1 MKNER
6 VMSVTLD
13 EALKKPGCTD
23 WAKFDAT
30 TEADIA
36 KQVSGDPDL
45 EGLESVDWTK
55 VAAIDAPSKQPISIR
70 LDQDVLDF
78 FKAQGNGYQGRIN
91 RVLRHYVES
100 VRRSG
105 T

>member
-6 VMSVTLD
+6 IIHVTLD
-13 EALKKPGCTD
+13 ETLKNSGRAD
-23 WAKFDAT
+23 WTKFDST
-30 TEADIA
+30 TEAEIN
-36 KQVSGDPDL
+36 KQVSGDADL
-45 EGLESVDWTK
+45 QGLDAVDWSS
-55 VAAIDAPSKQPISIR
+55 AMAIDAPTKQPISIR

-78 FKAQGNGYQGRIN
+78 FKAQGSGYQGRIN

-100 VRRSG
+100 ARRSG

>member
-6 VMSVTLD
+6 TIRVTLD
-13 EALKKPGCTD
+13 EALSKPGKTD

-30 TEADIA
+30 TEADIDR
-36 KQVSGDPDL
+36 QVGDDADL
-45 EGLESVDWTK
+45 QALESVDWSK
-55 VAAIDAPSKQPISIR
+55 AIAVDAPSKQAISIR

-78 FKAQGNGYQGRIN
+78 FKSQGGGYQKRIN
-91 RVLRHYVES
+91 RVLRHYVET

-105 T
+105 